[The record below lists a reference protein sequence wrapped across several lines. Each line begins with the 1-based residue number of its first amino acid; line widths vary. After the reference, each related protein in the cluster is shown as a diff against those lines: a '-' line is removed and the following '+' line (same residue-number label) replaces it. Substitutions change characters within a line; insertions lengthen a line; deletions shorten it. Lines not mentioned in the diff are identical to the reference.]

1 MYWYHIYTTVD
12 LDGFLRAIWVPWE
25 VLTKLNISTLVWLSR
40 IWPGDAKYI
49 QIFFLLFFQS
59 LLDEPNPNSPANNV
73 AAQLYKDN
81 VREYEKRVK
90 VIVEDSWIFHGLIED
105 DWNLFF
111 IVLIMNLISQS
122 NMSTMRSPYQAKHIN
137 SSMIIK
143 DLARWRLHH
152 ACCLVT

>member
-1 MYWYHIYTTVD
+1 MKEYLYLTIINYSLLLNEFERAFV
-12 LDGFLRAIWVPWE
+12 GFFWGGGVVKYSPWV
-25 VLTKLNISTLVWLSR
+25 LVNYQ
-40 IWPGDAKYI
+40 AKYI

-105 DWNLFF
+105 DWNLIFYCPNNESYESF
-111 IVLIMNLISQS
+111 VIDLYVTKQQAWCKRHLAKSLIIILELIC
-122 NMSTMRSPYQAKHIN
+122 
-137 SSMIIK
+137 
-143 DLARWRLHH
+143 LAW
-152 ACCLVT
+152 